1 MAIVIAFAC
10 VYLFGLP
17 LVLWFLG
24 KLHQQQVIDKKIAKK
39 VNPKKIPEPLFP
51 QWKERIKFTMK
62 DSRPI
67 KGEAGPKRS
76 LLFILMWV
84 AGLLLT
90 VAAAFTETWILAL
103 VGVVLFF
110 TAVGFASISAKPLI
124 ETRRNI
130 LNKMFEIA
138 TMKSLVDS
146 SVDSPSEVIQILK
159 WENMIEPREVKFE
172 IQSKFSDTGEE
183 GFMVHF
189 NQFFGTELTW
199 VPSFDEE
206 TGATGW
212 DYKESV
218 LTIRTVPPLPTM
230 AKWSERYVLD
240 DGISWSFFPLG
251 LGVEGGVEIPN
262 PETGETENVLG
273 FDVAG
278 KQSGMKKYKCSKKIV
293 TSPMALVAGA
303 TGGGKAE
310 ADNTLVTVWIDD

>member
-1 MAIVIAFAC
+1 MVIVIALVC
-10 VYLFGLP
+10 VYLFGMP
-17 LVLWFLG
+17 IVLWMLG
-24 KLHQQQVIDKKIAKK
+24 RLHQQQVIDKKIAKK

-51 QWKERIKFTMK
+51 QWKERIKFTLK

-76 LLFILMWV
+76 IVFLLVWAAGLACVAV
-84 AGLLLT
+84 AG
-90 VAAAFTETWILAL
+90 FTEIWAL
-103 VGVVLFF
+103 VPVGVILFF
-110 TAVGFASISAKPLI
+110 VAVGFASVSAKPLI

-146 SVDSPSEVIQILK
+146 SVDSPGEVIQILK
-159 WENMIEPREVKFE
+159 WENLIEPREVKFQ
-172 IQSKFSDTGEE
+172 IQSRFSDTGEE
-183 GFMVHF
+183 GFMQQF

-262 PETGETENVLG
+262 PETGEIENVLG

-310 ADNTLVTVWIDD
+310 DANTLVTVWIDD